1 MKFRIIVNGQPAD
14 VTAKSK
20 HALHSV
26 IPPALDQTGNSGQ
39 PPENWELRDVT
50 GTLLDTTKAIS
61 AFGFGEGARLY
72 LNLKAG
78 IGGSEQACAG
88 HVCLDA
94 DDGTGHQVI
103 TLGCARADAHRM
115 HYDEDRGLWWAGVDE
130 MDGDPAAAVPEQA
143 AAPAPSLTIKV
154 DGTLTEEAAAQIREQ
169 VRVQRGRRSDLVR
182 G

>member
-26 IPPALDQTGNSGQ
+26 IPSALDQTGNSGQ

-61 AFGFGEGARLY
+61 EFGFGEGARLY

-94 DDGTGHQVI
+94 GDGTGHQVI

-115 HYDEDRGLWWAGVDE
+115 HYDEDRGLWWADVDE
-130 MDGDPAAAVPEQA
+130 LVTP
-143 AAPAPSLTIKV
+143 
-154 DGTLTEEAAAQIREQ
+154 IR
-169 VRVQRGRRSDLVR
+169 DLVEEMSEAISD
-182 G
+182 GSPCVFSSTVEEWIDKLNTVCP